1 MNEARLELSS
11 SLLLLK
17 ESSILATGAARLRWL
32 SQRAPSVRGLTI
44 ERKEEKRC
52 QLLTKPLIPVG
63 GRGIV
68 TA

>member
-1 MNEARLELSS
+1 MNKARLGLSS

-32 SQRAPSVRGLTI
+32 SQHAPSVQELTI

-63 GRGIV
+63 ERGIV